1 MVLRRAKTSAH
12 AGKEFWGCS
21 MYPKTKCGGIRQ
33 KNLIWRSFVYSSM
46 KPSTHRRKKIGAALP
61 GLLQWDG
68 EGAGCCLGAGDR
80 ELELKVTIVG
90 TADRD
95 HFQREFGERFYT
107 R

>member
-1 MVLRRAKTSAH
+1 MPARQRFGQRRSFYK
-12 AGKEFWGCS
+12 GVNWW
-21 MYPKTKCGGIRQ
+21 
-33 KNLIWRSFVYSSM
+33 NLIWRSFVYSAM
-46 KPSTHRRKKIGAALP
+46 KPSTHRRKKIAAALP

-68 EGAGCCLGAGDR
+68 QGAGCCLGAGGR

-95 HFQREFGERFYT
+95 HFQGEFGERFYT